1 MQRSAWRGKLG
12 DPKSIDSIRVV
23 ELSPQASEH
32 LKVFLG
38 SWRPNERR
46 LLFAACNGTPWDQN
60 LLLKRKFK
68 PLLKAL
74 GIRVSHGNGFHAFR
88 HANAALM
95 SSFRGIAEIAAWS
108 RGRLAGFESRRVSTT
123 LRQVLRKFSE
133 FFVFG
138 ADSRFF
144 PENSAPGSCRG
155 DDRQLA

>member
-32 LKVFLG
+32 LKVFLR

-46 LLFAACNGTPWDQN
+46 LLFAACNGTPGDQN

-88 HANAALM
+88 HAALM

-108 RGRLAGFESRRVSTT
+108 RGRLAGFESWIGYLI
-123 LRQVLRKFSE
+123 LRQSDVSN
-133 FFVFG
+133 
-138 ADSRFF
+138 D
-144 PENSAPGSCRG
+144 
-155 DDRQLA
+155 